1 MLGAGFNV
9 SQVVHDYGD
18 ICQAITGL
26 AVEQNAPITV
36 DEFQTLNRSLDTAIA
51 EAVTEHA
58 RVAAQTRSV
67 EGAEHLG
74 HAAHELRDILNS
86 ALLAFHLLKRG
97 TVAIN
102 GNTGAV
108 LGRSLMSLRDIVD
121 RTLAEVRLNG
131 SGGQRCKRLS
141 VATFLDEVAAA
152 GVLHSEYRAIKFTAE
167 PVDPNLTVDGDP
179 QLLSTAVMNLLHNAF
194 KYTHPGGSVV
204 LRARAEKARLVIE
217 VEDECGGIPESKAD
231 LFKAF
236 ADRRGSD
243 RSGLGLGLSMAR
255 KAIRA
260 HQGDIQIR
268 NMPGKG
274 CVFVIEIPLAA
285 EAEYAA
291 VLTTTV

>member
-1 MLGAGFNV
+1 L
-9 SQVVHDYGD
+9 
-18 ICQAITGL
+18 
-26 AVEQNAPITV
+26 
-36 DEFQTLNRSLDTAIA
+36 
-51 EAVTEHA
+51 
-58 RVAAQTRSV
+58 
-67 EGAEHLG
+67 
-74 HAAHELRDILNS
+74 
-86 ALLAFHLLKRG
+86 
-97 TVAIN
+97 
-102 GNTGAV
+102 
-108 LGRSLMSLRDIVD
+108 
-121 RTLAEVRLNG
+121 
-131 SGGQRCKRLS
+131 
-141 VATFLDEVAAA
+141 LDEVAAA
-152 GVLHSEYRAIKFTAE
+152 GALHSEYRNVQFAVD
-167 PVDPNLTVDGDP
+167 PVDPNLAVDGDP
-179 QLLSTAVMNLLHNAF
+179 QLLSAAVMNLLHNAF

-260 HQGDIQIR
+260 HQGDMKIR

>member
-1 MLGAGFNV
+1 
-9 SQVVHDYGD
+9 VVHDYGD
-18 ICQAITGL
+18 LCQAITGL

-36 DEFQTLNRSLDTAIA
+36 EEFQTLNRSLDTAIA

-58 RVAAQTRSV
+58 RVTAQKGSA

-74 HAAHELRDILNS
+74 YAAHELRDLLNS
-86 ALLAFHLLKRG
+86 AVLAFHMLKRG

-131 SGGQRCKRLS
+131 SGGQRCERLS

-243 RSGLGLGLSMAR
+243 QSGLGLGLSMAR

-260 HQGDIQIR
+260 HQGDMKIR